1 MDSFDAS
8 YRSIPSRLSMIV
20 PDSLGEAELKYV
32 CGRRNAGIH
41 RGRAT
46 VSSGQGRIN
55 RQQAVDLILKWLS
68 AKNEIFAPPFARSQI
83 DQLITGKLR
92 NGLTTSGSPIGWL
105 RQDNAYYKYGTPQIG
120 AVELFAT
127 STNKAIIQVK
137 VTENM
142 ALYKNGLVDQ
152 RETGIKTNKV
162 RYYLEL
168 MGNTWKIADYEV
180 LD

>member
-105 RQDNAYYKYGTPQIG
+105 RQIMPIT
-120 AVELFAT
+120 
-127 STNKAIIQVK
+127 
-137 VTENM
+137 NM
-142 ALYKNGLVDQ
+142 ALLRSGQLSYLRPV
-152 RETGIKTNKV
+152 RIKQLFKL
-162 RYYLEL
+162 R
-168 MGNTWKIADYEV
+168 
-180 LD
+180 